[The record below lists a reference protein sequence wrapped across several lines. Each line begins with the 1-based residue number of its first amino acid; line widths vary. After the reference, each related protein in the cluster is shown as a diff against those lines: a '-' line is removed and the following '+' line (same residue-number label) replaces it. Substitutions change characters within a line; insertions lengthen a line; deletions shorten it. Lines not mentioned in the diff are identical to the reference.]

1 MSSALLT
8 ESLEQAHGRPHLL
21 ADSVPPQPA
30 FAFGAVT
37 LRRKRCSA
45 SLPSAR
51 TGFQGRAPGRTADL
65 VPEATDLT

>member
-30 FAFGAVT
+30 FALGAGM
-37 LRRKRCSA
+37 LRREVLQR
-45 SLPSAR
+45 LPAL
-51 TGFQGRAPGRTADL
+51 GRNRVSGPRWTADL